1 MVIPQPVLRPQPAPS
16 QASAPPASP
25 AVPVAPGR
33 QDGRFERQLGIPGFG
48 AAQQSRLRGA
58 TVLVAGVGGVG
69 GAAATY
75 LAAAGVGRLLLVHP
89 GTLEEADLN
98 RQTLMRPGLIGAP
111 RMACAVE
118 TLRTH
123 YRDVEIE
130 GLDCELGDPR
140 LPGLVA
146 RSDAVVDARHNFPER
161 YLLNRLCVEARAPLV
176 VAAMNATEAYLLAIR
191 PGTPCLRC
199 VFAEGDP
206 SWAPLGFPVIGA
218 VAGMVG
224 CLAAMEAVKIVAGF
238 GEPSTGRLHHLD
250 LWDMTFRTLR
260 VPRDPRCADCGSA

>member
-1 MVIPQPVLRPQPAPS
+1 MPIPQPVLS
-16 QASAPPASP
+16 QD
-25 AVPVAPGR
+25 R
-33 QDGRFERQLGIPGFG
+33 RFERQLGIPGFG
-48 AAQQSRLRGA
+48 AAQQRRLREA

-98 RQTLMRPGLIGAP
+98 RQTLMRPDLIGTP
-111 RMACAVE
+111 RMACAAQ
-118 TLRTH
+118 TLRTL
-123 YRDVEIE
+123 YPDVEIE
-130 GLDCELGDPR
+130 GLDCGLDNPR

-161 YLLNRLCVEARAPLV
+161 YLLNRLCVQAGTPLV
-176 VAAMNATEAYLLAIR
+176 VAAMDATEAYLLASR

-199 VFAEGDP
+199 AFAEGDP
-206 SWAPLGFPVIGA
+206 SWAPMGFRVLGA
-218 VAGMVG
+218 VAGAVG
-224 CLAAMEAVKIVAGF
+224 CLAAMEAVKIVGEF
-238 GEPSTGRLHHLD
+238 GQPSTGKLIHLD

-260 VPRDPRCADCGSA
+260 VPRDPRCPDCGSA